1 MRFII
6 VTYEAAQTF
15 TSRSELLA
23 YSLIATCTQDGCGNW
38 HGGYKALADAIGVTK
53 ANALKAVNNL
63 VEKGYIKSETGV
75 IDGRAVAI
83 LTAIKACGIE
93 TIPEYQNDTDKGIKT
108 IPREVSQQYPIT
120 SNNNI
125 NKNNVSNNAHAR
137 GFQAPTVDEV
147 REYCDSRNNG
157 IDAEQFVAFYAA
169 RGWRFSNGAPVKDW
183 KACVIT
189 WEKRDNARTYPQPA
203 YQQPKREGFAEANAR
218 VLAQIDQMF

>member
-53 ANALKAVNNL
+53 ANAIKAVNNL
-63 VEKGYIKSETGV
+63 IEKGYVKSEPAV
-75 IDGRAVAI
+75 LDGRAVSV

-93 TIPEYQNDTDKGIKT
+93 TIPEYQNNTARGIET

-125 NKNNVSNNAHAR
+125 ITNNSVNNNARTR

-147 REYCDSRNNG
+147 REYCEARNNG

-169 RGWRFSNGAPVKDW
+169 RGWKFSNGAPVKDW
-183 KACVIT
+183 KSCVIT
-189 WEKRDNARTYPQPA
+189 WEKRDNNRAIYQP

>member
-38 HGGYKALADAIGVTK
+38 HGGYTALADAIGVSKRSIVTTV
-53 ANALKAVNNL
+53 NALI
-63 VEKGYIKSETGV
+63 EKGYIKSETAV
-75 IDGRAVAI
+75 INGRAVNV
-83 LTAIKACGIE
+83 LTAVKFCGEEIS
-93 TIPEYQNDTDKGIKT
+93 PECKDFTARGEEIS
-108 IPREVSQQYPIT
+108 PLEVKKQHPIT

-125 NKNNVSNNAHAR
+125 YKNNVSNNAHAR

-169 RGWRFSNGAPVKDW
+169 RGWKFSNGAPVKDW

-189 WEKRDNARTYPQPA
+189 WEKRDNARTYPQPV